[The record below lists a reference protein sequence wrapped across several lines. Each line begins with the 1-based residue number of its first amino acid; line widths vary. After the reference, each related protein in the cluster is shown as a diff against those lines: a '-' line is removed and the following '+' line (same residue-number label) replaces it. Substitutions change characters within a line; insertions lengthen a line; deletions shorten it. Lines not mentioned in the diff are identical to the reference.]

1 MYNIYNK
8 SESIFLWDAV
18 KGKEYFIGNE
28 KDLITFIAK
37 AYRRTWVFDTQEANI
52 YLDDFYCNNNEA
64 LSVSSFT
71 WGYCNYYSTK
81 RYTFYD
87 GENRTINP
95 KDYEYEAHKLYIE
108 KYKKEN
114 KLDRY
119 SYGWW
124 RNNQTIYKGT
134 FRRTPVEGIH
144 NYNKGRHVKPRRI
157 KTLQLMYDNPEFKE
171 FNRGSH
177 KDVPDGWW
185 DDWYRHTERNWKSQ
199 RKTQWKER

>member
-28 KDLITFIAK
+28 KDLIIFLAK
-37 AYRRTWVFDTQEANI
+37 AYRRTGFFNTQEVNT
-52 YLDDFYCNNNEA
+52 YFDDFYCNDNEA
-64 LSVSSFT
+64 LSVSNFSWDFS
-71 WGYCNYYSTK
+71 NYYSIK

-108 KYKKEN
+108 KYKKKD
-114 KLDRY
+114 KLDK
-119 SYGWW
+119 YGYCWW

-144 NYNKGRHVKPRRI
+144 NYNKGRHSKPQRL
-157 KTLQLMYDNPEFKE
+157 KQLYLMYDNPEFKE

-177 KDVPDGWW
+177 KELPDGW
-185 DDWYRHTERNWKSQ
+185 DTPYRLQERNWKSQ